1 MHHPSL
7 PDRLHIHTLVDE
19 HFSELEF
26 CWWFIIRDKTRT
38 RGEKDRR
45 CRCNEVSENKKGGSV
60 VEFCSDE
67 LVVTHDWFHSFLSA
81 FLELDSVSVLRII
94 VVYY

>member
-1 MHHPSL
+1 MKLS
-7 PDRLHIHTLVDE
+7 
-19 HFSELEF
+19 
-26 CWWFIIRDKTRT
+26 
-38 RGEKDRR
+38 
-45 CRCNEVSENKKGGSV
+45 EVSENKKGGPV

-67 LVVTHDWFHSFLSA
+67 LVGKHDWFHSFLPA